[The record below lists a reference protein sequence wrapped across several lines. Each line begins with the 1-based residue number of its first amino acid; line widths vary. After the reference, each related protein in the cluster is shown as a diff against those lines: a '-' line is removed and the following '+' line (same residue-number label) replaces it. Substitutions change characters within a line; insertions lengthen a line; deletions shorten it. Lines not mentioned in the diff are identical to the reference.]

1 MVVLQHSHVVVE
13 NGQLAPGIAQEG
25 VGPPGVV
32 HIVDSGC
39 DEGSNLI
46 KWV

>member
-1 MVVLQHSHVVVE
+1 MVVLQHSHVVVQ
-13 NGQLAPGIAQEG
+13 NGQLAPGIAEEG
-25 VGPPGVV
+25 VGPSRVV

-39 DEGSNLI
+39 DERSDLI

>member
-25 VGPPGVV
+25 VSPPGVV